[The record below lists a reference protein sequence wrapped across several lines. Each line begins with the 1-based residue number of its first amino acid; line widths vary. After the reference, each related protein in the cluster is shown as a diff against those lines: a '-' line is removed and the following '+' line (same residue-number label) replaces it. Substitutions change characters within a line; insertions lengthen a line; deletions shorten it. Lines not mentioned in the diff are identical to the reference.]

1 MHTHRARRRC
11 YATLN
16 PKPRLWRSAVVHIC
30 VLAAVF
36 SRRAASIIH
45 PSRDLSVLQYVFR
58 GWRMLLINLLLTS
71 LQHHALESSTWSRM
85 ALSLAL
91 VLAIDLLG
99 LASRSWFQDVR
110 GYGRKYGNP
119 FFHFD
124 FRKGLGPPTTSSECI
139 ERQCLFFSRHRGHG
153 QAPYWANQRAPWPK
167 GRPGTPR
174 CNPRSRMIASFLI
187 PLPLPSSSLLR
198 PPKSQRS
205 RKSPRACTRLLSW
218 K

>member
-16 PKPRLWRSAVVHIC
+16 PKPRLWRYAVVHIC

-36 SRRAASIIH
+36 FRRAASITH

-71 LQHHALESSTWSRM
+71 LIHSLQHQALESSTWSRM

-91 VLAIDLLG
+91 VLAIDVLG
-99 LASRSWFQDVR
+99 LALLSLFQDVR

-119 FFHFD
+119 FFQFD
-124 FRKGLGPPTTSSECI
+124 FRKGLGPPTTSHSSASVY
-139 ERQCLFFSRHRGHG
+139 FFQGTGVTVKPLTGPISARRG
-153 QAPYWANQRAPWPK
+153 QK
-167 GRPGTPR
+167 GGPGTP
-174 CNPRSRMIASFLI
+174 AVI
-187 PLPLPSSSLLR
+187 PDPEWLPL
-198 PPKSQRS
+198 
-205 RKSPRACTRLLSW
+205 A
-218 K
+218 

>member
-71 LQHHALESSTWSRM
+71 LEHHALESSTWSRM

-99 LASRSWFQDVR
+99 LASRSLFQDVR
-110 GYGRKYGNP
+110 GHGRKYGNP
-119 FFHFD
+119 FFQFD
-124 FRKGLGPPTTSSECI
+124 RAPVFIFFKAPGSRSSPLLGQSAC
-139 ERQCLFFSRHRGHG
+139 
-153 QAPYWANQRAPWPK
+153 AAAQRAARDP
-167 GRPGTPR
+167 
-174 CNPRSRMIASFLI
+174 
-187 PLPLPSSSLLR
+187 PL
-198 PPKSQRS
+198 
-205 RKSPRACTRLLSW
+205 
-218 K
+218 

>member
-1 MHTHRARRRC
+1 MHTHRARKRC

-71 LQHHALESSTWSRM
+71 LEHHALESSTWSGM

-139 ERQCLFFSRHRGHG
+139 ERQCLFFQGTGVTVKPLTGPISVRRG
-153 QAPYWANQRAPWPK
+153 QK
-167 GRPGTPR
+167 GGPGP
-174 CNPRSRMIASFLI
+174 PAVI
-187 PLPLPSSSLLR
+187 PDPE
-198 PPKSQRS
+198 
-205 RKSPRACTRLLSW
+205 
-218 K
+218 